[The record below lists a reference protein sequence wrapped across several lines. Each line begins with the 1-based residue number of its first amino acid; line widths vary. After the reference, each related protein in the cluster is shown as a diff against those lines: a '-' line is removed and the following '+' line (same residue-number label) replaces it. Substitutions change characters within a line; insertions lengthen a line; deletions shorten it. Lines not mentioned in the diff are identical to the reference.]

1 MSRRDRK
8 PRPEQVS
15 LNDLLDF
22 SDGGPADDDPRP
34 VSRRWWLSD
43 LIISAVVAAGLYVV
57 IRTTGFETP
66 LPVLF
71 ALVLTVMLLRRAIRA
86 VPATPPPPATRSE
99 LWGVTDDGADRSP
112 PADGVVRA
120 PATRSELWGVT
131 DDGADRSPPAD
142 GVVRAVQR
150 WESRFGWTER
160 DPSRYKS
167 AVQPRL
173 YELVDERLRQRHGI
187 TMRSDPD
194 RARALIGEQLW
205 TFLHARV
212 ARTPNAREMAAV
224 VDEMEKI

>member
-71 ALVLTVMLLRRAIRA
+71 AIVLTVMLLRRAIRA

-112 PADGVVRA
+112 PADGVA
-120 PATRSELWGVT
+120 
-131 DDGADRSPPAD
+131 
-142 GVVRAVQR
+142 RAVQR

-160 DPSRYKS
+160 DPSRYRS

>member
-1 MSRRDRK
+1 MSRRERK
-8 PRPEQVS
+8 PGPEQVS
-15 LNDLLDF
+15 LNDLLAV
-22 SDGGPADDDPRP
+22 SDGAPADDDPRP
-34 VSRRWWLSD
+34 VSRRWWLTD
-43 LIISAVVAAGLYVV
+43 LVVAAVVAGGAFVV
-57 IRTTGFETP
+57 LQVMGFHSP
-66 LPVLF
+66 WPVLF
-71 ALVLTVMLLRRAIRA
+71 AVVFTLLLFRRALRS
-86 VPATPPPPATRSE
+86 VPPAPPPPAIRSE
-99 LWGVTDDGADRSP
+99 LWGVTDDGAGP
-112 PADGVVRA
+112 
-120 PATRSELWGVT
+120 
-131 DDGADRSPPAD
+131 SPPAD

-160 DPSRYKS
+160 DPARYKS

-205 TFLHARV
+205 MFLHTRV

>member
-1 MSRRDRK
+1 MSRRDRR
-8 PRPEQVS
+8 PRPEQVT

-22 SDGGPADDDPRP
+22 VDSDSGPEAPTRP
-34 VSRRWWLSD
+34 RRWWLVD
-43 LIISAVVAAGLYVV
+43 LVLSAVVAVGAYAV

-71 ALVLTVMLLRRAIRA
+71 AVVFTVQLLRRALRSVQA
-86 VPATPPPPATRSE
+86 SPPPPAARSE
-99 LWGVTDDGADRSP
+99 LWGVTVDGAD
-112 PADGVVRA
+112 A
-120 PATRSELWGVT
+120 
-131 DDGADRSPPAD
+131 SPPAD

-160 DPSRYKS
+160 DPARYKS

-187 TMRSDPD
+187 TLRSDPE

-205 TFLHARV
+205 TFLHTRV
-212 ARTPNAREMAAV
+212 ARTPTVREMAAV
-224 VDEMEKI
+224 ADEMEKI

>member
-120 PATRSELWGVT
+120 
-131 DDGADRSPPAD
+131 
-142 GVVRAVQR
+142 VQR